1 MPSAWRQH
9 VVVFV
14 VYVALMLVQSWPL
27 PLKLSTHLT
36 GTPAGDAGVYV
47 WNIWVFSHEIV
58 DTGTTPLNTR
68 EILPLGDPS
77 GTAPTDLSLHN
88 YTIATDLL
96 AVPLIRWLGVVR
108 TFNILFFFN
117 GALAAFGV
125 YLLVRYLTHR
135 GPESFIAGLMFGWSA
150 FLITRGLGHFS
161 LQQAAPLPFFMLMLY
176 RSWDSQKLRD
186 AILAGAVL
194 AWASFCDPYYAI
206 YCLMLG
212 ALFLGSH
219 LLEFRIARREPQ
231 TLAAARNLLNVA
243 IAAGAALIVGIK
255 VFGHG
260 TLSIGTL
267 RVTMNSLNTPM
278 LVMTTLVAAR
288 IAVAANFSITAIRVP
303 KMRFVLR
310 ATLACGVVAAML
322 MSPTLLAMGRR
333 AMAGDV
339 TPVPVL
345 WRSSA
350 PGIDLLALLM
360 PNPNHPLAPSSW
372 ADWLAAGP
380 GGYLDQVASLSWVG
394 IVILFAAWRW
404 AGFRP
409 PRFWLL
415 ITIGFATLA
424 LGPFIQIARI
434 NTLIPT
440 PWTLLRYVPI
450 IGSAR
455 MPPRFM
461 ALVTMGFAVLLGYA
475 LVSLTSR
482 FPAKRRLILTAAGIL
497 LAAELVAAPRP
508 LYSAAIPKIYQ
519 VIAADPRP
527 IRVLELPTGIRDGL
541 SSIGDFNA
549 GSQYFQTFHGKGL
562 IGGYLSRVAPS
573 ITSRYRRLPV
583 TSALIDVSEGRK
595 LTVGQIDRAIQ
606 AADDFVRVTHLGY
619 VVIDSGR
626 VSADLRDFATAL
638 LGLRKI
644 AESDGYELYST
655 KFPPG
660 LPDTPH
666 DTTAGR

>member
-1 MPSAWRQH
+1 MRSAWRQH
-9 VVVFV
+9 VLVFAAYVV
-14 VYVALMLVQSWPL
+14 LMLVQSWPL

-58 DTGTTPLNTR
+58 ETRTTPLSTA
-68 EILPLGDPS
+68 EILPLGDPT
-77 GTAPTDLSLHN
+77 GVEPTDLSLHN

-96 AVPLIRWLGVVR
+96 AVPLIGWLGVVR

-125 YLLVRYLTHR
+125 YLLVRHLTHR
-135 GPESFIAGLMFGWSA
+135 GPESFLAGLMFGWSA
-150 FLITRGLGHFS
+150 FLMTRGLGHFS
-161 LQQAAPLPFFMLMLY
+161 LHQAAPLPIFMLMLY
-176 RSWDSQKLRD
+176 RAWDSQKMRD

-194 AWASFCDPYYAI
+194 AWASFSDPYYAI

-212 ALFLGSH
+212 GVFLGSR
-219 LLEFRIARREPQ
+219 LLDVHIARRKRES
-231 TLAAARNLLNVA
+231 LAAARNLLNVV
-243 IAAGAALIVGIK
+243 IVAGVALVIGVKVVGQGSLD
-255 VFGHG
+255 VGPLHV
-260 TLSIGTL
+260 S
-267 RVTMNSLNTPM
+267 MHSLNTPI
-278 LVMTTLVAAR
+278 LVLSLLLAAR
-288 IAVAANFSITAIRVP
+288 LAVSANFQITAIPIPTR
-303 KMRFVLR
+303 RFVIQ
-310 ATLACGVVAAML
+310 ATLVCGVVAAML

-333 AMAGDV
+333 AVAGDI
-339 TPVPVL
+339 TSVPVL

-350 PGIDLLALLM
+350 PGIDLLALLL
-360 PNPNHPLAPSSW
+360 PNPNHPLAPAQW
-372 ADWLAAGP
+372 FDWLTAGP

-394 IVILFAAWRW
+394 LAILFAAWRW

-409 PRFWLL
+409 PRLWLL

-461 ALVTMGFAVLLGYA
+461 AVVTLGFAVLLGYA
-475 LVSLTSR
+475 LVALTAR
-482 FPAKRRLILTAAGIL
+482 FPARRRLILSAAGVL
-497 LAAELVAAPRP
+497 LAAELIAAPRP
-508 LYSAAIPKIYQ
+508 LYSATVPSVYN

-541 SSIGDFNA
+541 SSIGDFDA
-549 GSQYFQTFHGKGL
+549 GAQFRQTFHGKGL

-573 ITSRYRRLPV
+573 IKSRYRRLPV
-583 TSALIDVSEGRK
+583 TSALIDVSEGQK
-595 LTVGQIDRAIQ
+595 LTGGQIDRAI
-606 AADDFVRVTHLGY
+606 AGADDFVRATHLGY
-619 VVIDSGR
+619 VVMDTAR
-626 VSADLRDFATAL
+626 VSSDLRDFATAL
-638 LGLRKI
+638 LGLKKI
-644 AESDGYELYST
+644 AESDGYELYTT

-660 LPDTPH
+660 LSPP
-666 DTTAGR
+666 ARRP

>member
-1 MPSAWRQH
+1 MRSVWRQH
-9 VVVFV
+9 VLVFAAYVV
-14 VYVALMLVQSWPL
+14 LMLVQSWPL

-58 DTGTTPLNTR
+58 ETGTTPLSTA
-68 EILPLGDPS
+68 EILPLGDPT
-77 GTAPTDLSLHN
+77 GVEPTDLSLHN

-96 AVPLIRWLGVVR
+96 ALPLLGWLGVVR

-125 YLLVRYLTHR
+125 YLLARRLTQR
-135 GPESFIAGLMFGWSA
+135 GPESFLAGLMFGCSA
-150 FLITRGLGHFS
+150 FLMTRGLGHFS
-161 LQQAAPLPFFMLMLY
+161 LHQAAPLPIFMLMLY
-176 RSWDSQKLRD
+176 RAWDSQKLRD

-212 ALFLGSH
+212 ALFLGSR
-219 LLEFRIARREPQ
+219 LLDIQVARRERQ
-231 TLAAARNLLNVA
+231 DLAAARHLLNVA
-243 IAAGAALIVGIK
+243 IAAGAALVIGVKVLGQGSVNVGPL
-255 VFGHG
+255 H
-260 TLSIGTL
+260 LS
-267 RVTMNSLNTPM
+267 MHSLNTPI
-278 LVMTTLVAAR
+278 LVLSLLLAAR
-288 IAVAANFSITAIRVP
+288 LAVSANFQITAIPLPTR
-303 KMRFVLR
+303 RFVVR
-310 ATLACGVVAAML
+310 ATLVCGVVAAML

-333 AMAGDV
+333 AVTGDV
-339 TPVPVL
+339 ATVPVL

-360 PNPNHPLAPSSW
+360 PNPNHPLAPASW
-372 ADWLAAGP
+372 AEWLASGP
-380 GGYLDQVASLSWVG
+380 GGYLDQVASLSWIGLAIIFV
-394 IVILFAAWRW
+394 AWRW

-409 PRFWLL
+409 SRFWLVT
-415 ITIGFATLA
+415 TIGFATLA

-440 PWTLLRYVPI
+440 PWTLLRYVPV

-461 ALVTMGFAVLLGYA
+461 AIVTMGFAVLIGYA
-475 LVSLTSR
+475 LVALTSR
-482 FPAKRRLILTAAGIL
+482 FPAKRRLILSAAGLL
-497 LAAELVAAPRP
+497 LAAELIAAPRP
-508 LYSAAIPKIYQ
+508 LYSATLPKVYE

-541 SSIGDFNA
+541 SSIGDFSA
-549 GSQYFQTFHGKGL
+549 GTQFRQTFHGKGL

-573 ITSRYRRLPV
+573 IKSRYRRMPV
-583 TSALIDVSEGRK
+583 TSALFDISEGQK
-595 LTVGQIDRAIQ
+595 LTVGQIDRAI
-606 AADDFVRVTHLGY
+606 AGADDFVRATHLGY
-619 VVIDSGR
+619 VVIDTSR

-638 LGLRKI
+638 LGLKKI
-644 AESDGYELYST
+644 AESDGYELYTT

-660 LPDTPH
+660 LKPSLP
-666 DTTAGR
+666 GP

>member
-58 DTGTTPLNTR
+58 DTGTTPLNTH
-68 EILPLGDPS
+68 EILPLGDPT

-88 YTIATDLL
+88 YTIATDLM

-186 AILAGAVL
+186 AILAGAIL

-212 ALFLGSH
+212 ALFLGSQ

-231 TLAAARNLLNVA
+231 ALIAARNLLNVA
-243 IAAGAALIVGIK
+243 IVAGAALIVGIK
-255 VFGHG
+255 VLGHG
-260 TLSIGTL
+260 TLAVGTL

-288 IAVAANFSITAIRVP
+288 IAVAANFRVTAIRIP
-303 KMRFVLR
+303 KGRFVVR

-372 ADWLAAGP
+372 ADWLTAGP
-380 GGYLDQVASLSWVG
+380 GGYLDQVA
-394 IVILFAAWRW
+394 
-404 AGFRP
+404 
-409 PRFWLL
+409 
-415 ITIGFATLA
+415 
-424 LGPFIQIARI
+424 
-434 NTLIPT
+434 
-440 PWTLLRYVPI
+440 
-450 IGSAR
+450 
-455 MPPRFM
+455 
-461 ALVTMGFAVLLGYA
+461 
-475 LVSLTSR
+475 
-482 FPAKRRLILTAAGIL
+482 
-497 LAAELVAAPRP
+497 
-508 LYSAAIPKIYQ
+508 
-519 VIAADPRP
+519 
-527 IRVLELPTGIRDGL
+527 
-541 SSIGDFNA
+541 
-549 GSQYFQTFHGKGL
+549 
-562 IGGYLSRVAPS
+562 
-573 ITSRYRRLPV
+573 
-583 TSALIDVSEGRK
+583 
-595 LTVGQIDRAIQ
+595 
-606 AADDFVRVTHLGY
+606 
-619 VVIDSGR
+619 
-626 VSADLRDFATAL
+626 
-638 LGLRKI
+638 
-644 AESDGYELYST
+644 
-655 KFPPG
+655 
-660 LPDTPH
+660 
-666 DTTAGR
+666 

>member
-1 MPSAWRQH
+1 MRSAWRQH
-9 VVVFV
+9 VVVFMA
-14 VYVALMLVQSWPL
+14 YVALMLVQSWPL

-58 DTGTTPLNTR
+58 DTRTTPLSTL

-96 AVPLIRWLGVVR
+96 AVPLIGWLGVVR

-125 YLLVRYLTHR
+125 YLLVRHLTHR
-135 GPESFIAGLMFGWSA
+135 GPESFVAGLMFGWSA

-161 LQQAAPLPFFMLMLY
+161 LHEAAPLPFFVLMLY
-176 RSWDSQKLRD
+176 RAWDSQKLRD
-186 AILAGAVL
+186 AILAGVVL

-212 ALFLGSH
+212 ALFLGSR
-219 LLEFRIARREPQ
+219 LLEVHVARREPRG
-231 TLAAARNLLNVA
+231 LAAARNLLNVA
-243 IAAGAALIVGIK
+243 IAAAVAVIVGVK
-255 VFGHG
+255 VLGHG
-260 TLSIGTL
+260 SLSVGTL
-267 RVTMNSLNTPM
+267 HVSMNSLHTPI
-278 LVMTTLVAAR
+278 LVLTTLVAAR
-288 IAVAANFSITAIRVP
+288 IAVAANFRITALPRP
-303 KMRFVLR
+303 TGRFVVR

-333 AMAGDV
+333 AVSGDV
-339 TPVPVL
+339 SQVPVL

-360 PNPNHPLAPSSW
+360 PNPNHPLAPGSW
-372 ADWLAAGP
+372 ADWLSAGP
-380 GGYLDQVASLSWVG
+380 GGYLDQVASLSWIG
-394 IVILFAAWRW
+394 LALILAAWRW

-409 PRFWLL
+409 PRLWLF
-415 ITIGFATLA
+415 ITIGFGTLA
-424 LGPFIQIARI
+424 LGPFIQVARI

-440 PWTLLRYVPI
+440 PWTLLRYVPV

-455 MPPRFM
+455 MPARFM
-461 ALVTMGFAVLLGYA
+461 AVVTMGFAVLLGYA
-475 LVSLTSR
+475 LVALTTR
-482 FPAKRRLILTAAGIL
+482 FPARRRMMLTAAGVL

-508 LYSAAIPKIYQ
+508 LYSAAIPKVYE

-527 IRVLELPTGIRDGL
+527 IRVLELPTGVRDGL

-549 GSQYFQTFHGKGL
+549 GTQYFQTFHGKGL

-573 ITSRYRRLPV
+573 IKSRYRRLPV

-595 LTVGQIDRAIQ
+595 LTVGQIDRAIA
-606 AADDFVRVTHLGY
+606 AADDFVRATHLGY
-619 VVIDSGR
+619 VVMDTGR

-638 LGLRKI
+638 LGLKMI
-644 AESDGYELYST
+644 ASSDGYELYTT

-660 LPDTPH
+660 LPELPH
-666 DTTAGR
+666 EPGGGR